1 MEIAVDSRQF
11 LRPPLRVSA
20 NRARPAILSGRWQP
34 RRKQARISLRFIT
47 GSADVLTTFPVSSGT
62 TQDSAQAPSGGESFW
77 IDLLN
82 PTEDEIGYVNRTWN
96 LHVPSRGALEEIET
110 SSRLRVVG
118 GVLYLSLPLGLH
130 AIPENE
136 SPTPL
141 GFVLSQTVL
150 VTIRYANMHTVERV
164 VKRIE
169 RGGDIRASSAAF
181 LALVEELV
189 DVGADT
195 LERLAAELRG
205 ISQDTF
211 RASGNTQ
218 ASSKRL
224 NQLLRETLVKIGSIG
239 EALSQIRE
247 SLVGLQR
254 IVDFTC
260 DTARDWLEQNS
271 QQRLHTVRIDLN
283 SLADFEDHLSSKV
296 HFLLDA
302 VLGFIN
308 TDQNDMFKVL
318 TIASV
323 VGIPPTLIAS
333 MYGMNFHG
341 MPELGWRF
349 GYAYGLTLIA
359 LSTLIPILWF
369 KRRGWW

>member
-1 MEIAVDSRQF
+1 VC
-11 LRPPLRVSA
+11 
-20 NRARPAILSGRWQP
+20 
-34 RRKQARISLRFIT
+34 
-47 GSADVLTTFPVSSGT
+47 SS
-62 TQDSAQAPSGGESFW
+62 DLGESFW

-169 RGGDIRASSAAF
+169 RDGDIRASSAAF

-211 RASGNTQ
+211 RASGKTR

>member
-1 MEIAVDSRQF
+1 M
-11 LRPPLRVSA
+11 
-20 NRARPAILSGRWQP
+20 
-34 RRKQARISLRFIT
+34 
-47 GSADVLTTFPVSSGT
+47 LTTFPISPGT
-62 TQDSAQAPSGGESFW
+62 TQDSAHAPSGGESFW
-77 IDLLN
+77 VDLLN
-82 PTEDEIGYVNRTWN
+82 PTEDEIGYVNRTWD

-130 AIPENE
+130 AIQENE
-136 SPTPL
+136 TPTPV
-141 GFVLSQTVL
+141 GFVLSRTVL
-150 VTIRYANMHTVERV
+150 VTIRYANMQTVDHV

-169 RGGDIRASSAAF
+169 RGGNIRTSSAAF
-181 LALVEELV
+181 LALIEEMV

-205 ISQDTF
+205 ISQDAF
-211 RASGNTQ
+211 RAPGKTGPG
-218 ASSKRL
+218 SKRL
-224 NQLLRETLVKIGSIG
+224 NQLLRDTLVKIGSIG
-239 EALSQIRE
+239 ETLSQIQE

-260 DTARDWLEQNS
+260 DTADDWLEKSN
-271 QQRLHTVRIDLN
+271 QQRLRTVRIDLS
-283 SLADFEDHLSSKV
+283 SLADFEGTLSDKV

-333 MYGMNFHG
+333 MYGMNFHD
-341 MPELGWRF
+341 MPELGWHW

>member
-1 MEIAVDSRQF
+1 M
-11 LRPPLRVSA
+11 
-20 NRARPAILSGRWQP
+20 
-34 RRKQARISLRFIT
+34 
-47 GSADVLTTFPVSSGT
+47 LTTFPVLPGST
-62 TQDSAQAPSGGESFW
+62 REVAGGESSFW

-136 SPTPL
+136 TPTPL

-150 VTIRYANMHTVERV
+150 VTIRYANMQTVDHV
-164 VKRIE
+164 VKRLE
-169 RGGDIRASSAAF
+169 RGGDIRTSSAAF
-181 LALVEELV
+181 LALVEEMV

-205 ISQDTF
+205 ISHDAF
-211 RASGNTQ
+211 RAPGKTPLRSR
-218 ASSKRL
+218 RL
-224 NQLLRETLVKIGSIG
+224 SQLLRDTLIKIGGIG
-239 EALSQIRE
+239 ETLSQIQE
-247 SLVGLQR
+247 CLVGLQR
-254 IVDFTC
+254 IVDFTS

-271 QQRLHTVRIDLN
+271 QQRLRTVRSDLS
-283 SLADFEDHLSSKV
+283 SLADFERTLSDKV

-308 TDQNDMFKVL
+308 TDQNEMFKVL

-333 MYGMNFHG
+333 MYGMNFHD
-341 MPELGWRF
+341 MPELGWHW
-349 GYAYGLTLIA
+349 GYAYGLSLIA
-359 LSTLIPILWF
+359 LSTLVPILWF

>member
-1 MEIAVDSRQF
+1 M
-11 LRPPLRVSA
+11 
-20 NRARPAILSGRWQP
+20 
-34 RRKQARISLRFIT
+34 
-47 GSADVLTTFPVSSGT
+47 LTTFPVSPGT
-62 TQDSAQAPSGGESFW
+62 TPVSADAPGGREPSFW

-110 SSRLRVVG
+110 SSRLRLAG
-118 GVLYLSLPLGLH
+118 GTLYLSMPLGLH
-130 AIPENE
+130 TIPENE
-136 SPTPL
+136 SPTPV
-141 GFVLSQTVL
+141 GFVLSPAVL
-150 VTIRYANMHTVERV
+150 VTIRYAPMQTVDHV

-169 RGGDIRASSAAF
+169 RDGDIRTSSAAF
-181 LALVEELV
+181 LALIEEMV

-205 ISQDTF
+205 ISQDAF
-211 RASGNTQ
+211 RAPGKRRPR
-218 ASSKRL
+218 SKRL
-224 NQLLRETLVKIGSIG
+224 SQLLRDTLIKIGSIG
-239 EALSQIRE
+239 ETLSQIQE

-271 QQRLHTVRIDLN
+271 QQRLRTVRSDLS
-283 SLADFEDHLSSKV
+283 SLADFEGHLSSKV
-296 HFLLDA
+296 QFLLDA

-333 MYGMNFHG
+333 MYGMNFHN
-341 MPELGWRF
+341 MPELGWRW
-349 GYAYGLTLIA
+349 GYAYGLSLIA
-359 LSTLIPILWF
+359 LSTLVPILWF

>member
-11 LRPPLRVSA
+11 SRPPLRVSA
-20 NRARPAILSGRWQP
+20 NLARPAILSGRWQP

-118 GVLYLSLPLGLH
+118 GILYLSLPLGLH

-169 RGGDIRASSAAF
+169 RDGDIRASSAAF

-211 RASGNTQ
+211 RASGKTR

-283 SLADFEDHLSSKV
+283 SLADFEGHLSSKV